1 MKRILICTIVVLTS
15 MAAKA
20 EAQESC
26 TSVLECTQL
35 AVEAA
40 QIANDRMDALE
51 KRIPFI
57 QSGTIV
63 PTTDEIAEF
72 RDKSKSVD
80 SNGRCVSGSS
90 SHRGIL
96 SRAVQFETPYNATPQ
111 IVLALTE
118 FQSVGPVRVVV
129 THSNVTAT
137 GFTARIITYCD
148 TLMYDVQM
156 SWLAIGS

>member
-1 MKRILICTIVVLTS
+1 MRKISFWVVAALAS
-15 MAAKA
+15 MASSAD
-20 EAQESC
+20 AQDNC

-40 QIANDRMDALE
+40 QIANDRMDAIE
-51 KRIPFI
+51 KRIPVI
-57 QSGTIV
+57 QSGAIV

-72 RDKSKSVD
+72 RDKSKSID
-80 SNGRCVSGSS
+80 ANGRCISGSS

-96 SRAVQFETPYNATPQ
+96 SRDVQFDAPYDAPPQ
-111 IVLALTE
+111 VVLALKE

-129 THSNVTAT
+129 THSNVTNT

-156 SWLAIGS
+156 SWIAIGS

>member
-1 MKRILICTIVVLTS
+1 MRRILLCTI
-15 MAAKA
+15 AALVSIA
-20 EAQESC
+20 ANADAQESC

-35 AVEAA
+35 AAEAA

-63 PTTDEIAEF
+63 PTAGEIAEF

-80 SNGRCVSGSS
+80 ANGRCISGSS

-96 SRAVQFETPYNATPQ
+96 SRNVQFDTPYNAPPQ
-111 IVLALTE
+111 IVLALKE
-118 FQSVGPVRVVV
+118 LQSVGPVRVVV
-129 THSNVTAT
+129 THSNVTTT

-156 SWLAIGS
+156 SWLAVGS